1 MDRALN
7 QLGALDDADVRR
19 VLVQLIR
26 LGLDIVGA
34 DQGSLLTVE
43 PGGKDLRF
51 VMVASREGL
60 RNAGEMS
67 ESLIGQTLPIGEG
80 VTGMAAL
87 THDIQAESRTGSGR
101 IRSMRGDGSPNAVLA
116 APMLIGDE
124 LIGVITAVGFQRK
137 KPFSTAECRSYGAFA
152 DVAAVVV
159 DRQRRLDEL
168 ASRGTGSRRE
178 SAECVLVR
186 KLLELVRTSPRK
198 AEAVDMML
206 DAMAKA

>member
-1 MDRALN
+1 MDKALN

-26 LGLDIVGA
+26 LGLDVVSA
-34 DQGSLLTVE
+34 DQGAMLSVE
-43 PGGKDLRF
+43 PDGKSLRF
-51 VMVASREGL
+51 AMVASREGL

-87 THDIQAESRTGSGR
+87 THDIQAESRMGSGR

-124 LIGVITAVGFQRK
+124 LVGVITAVGFQRK

-159 DRQRRLDEL
+159 DRQRRLNEL
-168 ASRGTGSRRE
+168 AAHGRGSGRE
-178 SAECVLVR
+178 SAECALVR
-186 KLLELVRTSPRK
+186 KLLALVRASPRK
-198 AEAVDMML
+198 VEAVDMML
-206 DAMAKA
+206 DAMVKA

>member
-7 QLGALDDADVRR
+7 QLGVLDDADVRR

-26 LGLDIVGA
+26 LGLDVVGA
-34 DQGSLLTVE
+34 DQGALLSVE
-43 PGGKDLRF
+43 PDGKYLRF
-51 VMVASREGL
+51 AMVASREGL

-101 IRSMRGDGSPNAVLA
+101 IRSMCGDGSPNAVLA

-124 LIGVITAVGFQRK
+124 LVGVITAVGFQRK

-168 ASRGTGSRRE
+168 AARGKGSGRE
-178 SAECVLVR
+178 SAECALVR
-186 KLLELVRTSPRK
+186 KLLALVRASPRK

>member
-1 MDRALN
+1 MDKALN

-19 VLVQLIR
+19 VLAQLIR
-26 LGLDIVGA
+26 VGLDVVGA
-34 DQGSLLTVE
+34 DQGALLTVE
-43 PGGKDLRF
+43 PDGKRLRF
-51 VMVASREGL
+51 AMVASREGL

-87 THDIQAESRTGSGR
+87 THDIQAESRTGSRR

-124 LIGVITAVGFQRK
+124 LVGVITAVGFQRK

-152 DVAAVVV
+152 DVVAVVV

-168 ASRGTGSRRE
+168 AARGKGSGRE
-178 SAECVLVR
+178 SVECVLVR
-186 KLLELVRTSPRK
+186 KLLALVRASPRK
-198 AEAVDMML
+198 VDAVDMML